1 MILASN
7 EDLKKYVTIGE
18 NFVFDVFQPYIIK
31 AVNRFTK
38 KYVGNLHV
46 ALEDA
51 PAVDDENKEVLTE
64 AREHLQSAIANFG
77 WFIYLPFAPLHL
89 DSSGITVVQNE
100 QRKQPEWWQ
109 IKDLRREIL
118 QSGHESMDLLLE
130 VLEANPT
137 VFTDYAVNY
146 NTIDNTLLVNNAL
159 VFSKWYEINNSRQTY
174 LALKPTLRLVEDQYI
189 KTLLCP
195 ELIAVLKKPEEDTT
209 EEGLQLLSEVREP
222 IQKAIVNFTV
232 SKIATLGLF
241 ILDDK
246 GLRIDTEIF
255 IDGRRQNPDYGK
267 SVEQLEKLTKSL
279 NDNGTNYL
287 NIAKDIITENL
298 ERFDE
303 CENPLIKSTQS
314 GPTFKPYTKGGVV
327 GL

>member
-1 MILASN
+1 MIITSN
-7 EDLKKYVTIGE
+7 EDLKKYVTVGE
-18 NFVFDVFQPYIIK
+18 NFQFEVFEPYITK

-46 ALEDA
+46 TLETA
-51 PAVDDENKEVLTE
+51 PATDAENETILTE
-64 AREHLQSAIANFG
+64 AREHLKSAIANFG

-89 DSSGITVVQNE
+89 DSSGIHVVQNDN
-100 QRKQPEWWQ
+100 RKQPEWWQ

-118 QSGHESMDLLLE
+118 LSGHESMDLLLE
-130 VLEANPT
+130 VLEANPE
-137 VFTDYAVNY
+137 VFTDYATNF
-146 NTIDNTLLVNNAL
+146 NTIDSTLLVNNAL
-159 VFSKWYEINNSRQTY
+159 VFSKYYEINNSRQTY

-189 KTLLCP
+189 KTLLCS
-195 ELIAVLKKPEEDTT
+195 ELIEALKATPDDAT
-209 EEGLQLLSEVREP
+209 ETQIKRLKELKEP

-255 IDGRRQNPDYGK
+255 IDGRKQNPDYGK
-267 SVEQLEKLTKSL
+267 TVDQLEKLTKSL

-287 NIAKDIITENL
+287 NIAKDIITENIDD
-298 ERFDE
+298 FNQ
-303 CENPLIKSTQS
+303 CENPLIKSTQT
-314 GPTFKPYTKGGVV
+314 GPTFKPYTNGGVV